1 MGLET
6 FRNVISNEVD
16 ILQRLNHSNIIKLV
30 EYNLDGDF
38 VYFSDGRK
46 MLAFYMVLEFAEGGD
61 LFECLCTSVGGFSEE
76 VALFYFHQLVNAI
89 EYLHNTEEIVH
100 RDLKIENI
108 LLDKDFQLKIA
119 DFGLSTNK

>member
-1 MGLET
+1 MLARHVYTKKLYAIKLISREDAIKVGLET

-46 MLAFYMVLEFAEGGD
+46 MLAFYIVLEFAEGGD
-61 LFECLCTSVGGFSEE
+61 LFECLCTSVGGFTEE
-76 VALFYFHQLVNAI
+76 VSLFYFH
-89 EYLHNTEEIVH
+89 
-100 RDLKIENI
+100 
-108 LLDKDFQLKIA
+108 
-119 DFGLSTNK
+119 